1 MTYANADALVTTD
14 WLAERLGDP
23 ALRIVDATWYLPG
36 VDRSG
41 RDEFAERHI
50 PGAVFWD
57 LDQIADPASLL
68 PHMLPDA
75 AAFAGHMARLGIG
88 DATKV
93 VAYDSVGS
101 MTAPRVWWTLRS
113 FGHDD
118 VAVLDGGLAKWLAEG
133 RPTDSGTPDLGAG
146 QFSAGVRAH
155 MVRDVGAVRANL
167 ASNAEQVL
175 DARSA
180 GRFSGADPEP
190 RPNCRSGHIPGSL
203 NLPYSEL
210 LDPETKT
217 FLPSDVLAERFAAAG
232 IEPSRPV
239 VTTCG
244 SGVTACVL
252 ALGLHLLG
260 RNDVAV
266 YDGSWS
272 EWGTRDDTPVE
283 T

>member
-1 MTYANADALVTTD
+1 MDYANAGALVETD
-14 WLAERLGDP
+14 WLADRLGDP
-23 ALRIVDATWYLPG
+23 GIRIVDATWYLPG

-41 RDEFAERHI
+41 RDEYAERHI
-50 PGAVFWD
+50 PGAVYWD
-57 LDQIADPASLL
+57 LDEIVDPADPR

-75 AAFAGHMARLGIG
+75 AAFAEHMARLGIG
-88 DATKV
+88 DGMKV
-93 VAYDSVGS
+93 VVYDAVGS
-101 MTAPRVWWTLRS
+101 MTAPRVWWMLRS

-118 VAVLDGGLAKWLAEG
+118 VAVLDGGFAKWLAEG
-133 RPTDSGTPDLGAG
+133 RPTDADAPAIGTGHFTAT
-146 QFSAGVRAH
+146 VRPH
-155 MVRDVGAVRANL
+155 MVRDVVAVRANL
-167 ASNAEQVL
+167 DSGAAQIL

-180 GRFSGADPEP
+180 GRFAGTEPEL

-203 NLPYSEL
+203 NLPYTGLIDGEL
-210 LDPETKT
+210 KT
-217 FLPSDVLAERFAAAG
+217 FLPADTLAERFAASG
-232 IEPSRPV
+232 IDASRPV

-252 ALGLHLLG
+252 ALGLHLVG
-260 RNDVAV
+260 RDDVAI

>member
-1 MTYANADALVTTD
+1 
-14 WLAERLGDP
+14 
-23 ALRIVDATWYLPG
+23 
-36 VDRSG
+36 
-41 RDEFAERHI
+41 
-50 PGAVFWD
+50 
-57 LDQIADPASLL
+57 
-68 PHMLPDA
+68 MLPDA

-88 DATKV
+88 DGMRV
-93 VAYDSVGS
+93 VVYDTVGS
-101 MTAPRVWWTLRS
+101 MTAPRVWWMLRS

-133 RPTDSGTPDLGAG
+133 RPADAATPAQGAG
-146 QFSAGVRAH
+146 QFTATVRAH
-155 MVRDVGAVRANL
+155 MVRDLAAIRANL
-167 ASNAEQVL
+167 DGGGEQLL
-175 DARSA
+175 DARGA
-180 GRFSGADPEP
+180 GRFAGTDPEP

-203 NLPYSEL
+203 NLPYGDL
-210 LDPETKT
+210 IDGETKT
-217 FLPSDVLAERFAAAG
+217 FLPADALAERFAGAG
-232 IEPSRPV
+232 LEPSRPV

-260 RNDVAV
+260 RDDVAV

>member
-1 MTYANADALVTTD
+1 MDYINGDALVETD
-14 WLAERLGDP
+14 WLADRLNDSGV
-23 ALRIVDATWYLPG
+23 RIVDATWYLPD

-41 RDEFAERHI
+41 RDEHAERHI
-50 PGAVFWD
+50 PGAVYWD
-57 LDQIADPASLL
+57 LDEIVDPADPL

-75 AAFAGHMARLGIG
+75 AIFAGHMARLGIG
-88 DATKV
+88 DGMKV
-93 VAYDSVGS
+93 VVYDGVGS

-118 VAVLDGGLAKWLAEG
+118 VVVLDGGLAKWLAED
-133 RPTDSGTPDLGAG
+133 RPTDAEAPAIGTGHFTAT
-146 QFSAGVRAH
+146 VRPH
-155 MVRDVGAVRANL
+155 MVRDVAAVRANL
-167 ASNAEQVL
+167 ASQTEQVL
-175 DARSA
+175 DARSI
-180 GRFSGADPEP
+180 GRFTGADPEP
-190 RPNCRSGHIPGSL
+190 RPNCRSGHIPGSA
-203 NLPYSEL
+203 NLPYTEL
-210 LDPETKT
+210 VDGETKM
-217 FLPSDVLAERFAAAG
+217 FRPADALAERFAASG
-232 IEPSRPV
+232 IVASRPV

-260 RNDVAV
+260 RDDVAV

>member
-1 MTYANADALVTTD
+1 MDYANADALVETG
-14 WLAERLGDP
+14 WLADRLGDP
-23 ALRIVDATWYLPG
+23 GIRIVDATWYLPG

-41 RDEFAERHI
+41 RAEYAERHI
-50 PGAVFWD
+50 PGAVYWD
-57 LDQIADPASLL
+57 LDEIADPHDPL

-75 AAFAGHMARLGIG
+75 PIFAGHMARLGIG
-88 DATKV
+88 DGMRV
-93 VAYDSVGS
+93 VVYDGVGS
-101 MTAPRVWWTLRS
+101 MTAPRVWWMLRS

-133 RPTDSGTPDLGAG
+133 RATDADAPAQGAG
-146 QFSAGVRAH
+146 QFTATVRAH
-155 MVRDVGAVRANL
+155 MVRDLAAIRANL
-167 ASNAEQVL
+167 DGGAEQVL
-175 DARSA
+175 DARGA
-180 GRFSGADPEP
+180 GRYSGVEPEP

-203 NLPYSEL
+203 NLPYDGL
-210 LDPETKT
+210 IDGETKT
-217 FLPSDVLAERFAAAG
+217 FLPSAALAERFAGAG
-232 IEPSRPV
+232 LEPSRPV

-260 RNDVAV
+260 RDDVAV

>member
-1 MTYANADALVTTD
+1 MTYANADSLVATG
-14 WLAERLGDP
+14 WLADRLGDP
-23 ALRIVDATWYLPG
+23 GIRIVDATWYLPG

-41 RDEFAERHI
+41 REEYAARHI
-50 PGAVFWD
+50 PGAVYWD
-57 LDQIADPASLL
+57 LDEIADPADPL

-75 AAFAGHMARLGIG
+75 PTFAGHMARLGIG
-88 DATKV
+88 DGMKV
-93 VAYDSVGS
+93 VVYDSVGS
-101 MTAPRVWWTLRS
+101 MTAPRVWWMLRS
-113 FGHDD
+113 FGHDA
-118 VAVLDGGLAKWLAEG
+118 VSVLDGGLTKWLAEG
-133 RPTDSGTPDLGAG
+133 RPTDSEAPTLGAG
-146 QFSAGVRAH
+146 HFSASVHAG
-155 MVRDVGAVRANL
+155 MVRDVAAVQANL
-167 ASNAEQVL
+167 QSGAEQVL

-180 GRFSGADPEP
+180 GRFTGADPEP

-210 LDPETKT
+210 IDGEAKT
-217 FLPSDVLAERFAAAG
+217 FLPADALADRFAGTG
-232 IEPSRPV
+232 IEPRRPI

-260 RNDVAV
+260 RDDVAV

>member
-1 MTYANADALVTTD
+1 MDYANADALVDTG
-14 WLAERLGDP
+14 WLADRLGDP
-23 ALRIVDATWYLPG
+23 GIRIVDATWYLPG

-41 RDEFAERHI
+41 RAEYAERHI
-50 PGAVFWD
+50 PGAVYWD
-57 LDQIADPASLL
+57 LDEIADPHDPL

-75 AAFAGHMARLGIG
+75 PTFAGHMARLGIG
-88 DATKV
+88 DGLRV
-93 VAYDSVGS
+93 VVYDTVGS
-101 MTAPRVWWTLRS
+101 MTAPRVWWMLRS

-118 VAVLDGGLAKWLAEG
+118 VAVLDGGLAKWLAEE
-133 RPTDSGTPDLGAG
+133 RPTNADAPAQGAG
-146 QFSAGVRAH
+146 QFTATVRAH
-155 MVRDVGAVRANL
+155 MVRDLAAIRANL
-167 ASNAEQVL
+167 NSAAEQVL
-175 DARSA
+175 DARGA
-180 GRFSGADPEP
+180 GRFSGVEPEP

-203 NLPYSEL
+203 NLPYDGL
-210 LDPETKT
+210 IDGETKT
-217 FLPSDVLAERFAAAG
+217 FLPAAALAERFTGAG
-232 IEPSRPV
+232 LEPSRPV

-260 RNDVAV
+260 RDDVAV